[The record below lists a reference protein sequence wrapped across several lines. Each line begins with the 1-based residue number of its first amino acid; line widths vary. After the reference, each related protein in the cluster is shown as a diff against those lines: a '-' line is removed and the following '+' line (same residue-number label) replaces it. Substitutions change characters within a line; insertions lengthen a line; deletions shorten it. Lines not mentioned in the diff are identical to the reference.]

1 MSVCFMRRFEVV
13 SKLDQFQG
21 TEILRIWRTPHT
33 LSRSFQEGEI
43 GWRRRRGE
51 DNDDDKRFRQQDN
64 DPTHMCL
71 ATSAMDN
78 GHFSF
83 FSSQIQLQIQIQ
95 KSTSA
100 NTKHCTRPPGMYL
113 QPPTSKSKLMDS
125 PRFMSCHL
133 ILLADSDSKFTGLT
147 DRTSFTCVAVG
158 QMQKRFQ

>member
-43 GWRRRRGE
+43 GWRRRIM
-51 DNDDDKRFRQQDN
+51 
-64 DPTHMCL
+64 TM
-71 ATSAMDN
+71 TSASDSKITSPHTCASQDQQWTMDIS
-78 GHFSF
+78 H
-83 FSSQIQLQIQIQ
+83 SSAHKYIYKHKE

-100 NTKHCTRPPGMYL
+100 NTKHCTRAPAMCF
-113 QPPTSKSKLMDS
+113 QPPTLKSKLMDS

-147 DRTSFTCVAVG
+147 DRMSFTCVAVG